1 MLMGDNSSPRILVVD
16 DEADLRLTLCQAF
29 EMEGYDVR
37 EAADSA
43 QAVSLLSGEPFDV
56 VLLDLMMPKIDG
68 LPLLEKARSIL
79 PEAVIVVMTGQATVE
94 AAMNAVNEGA
104 VDYIQKPFRLEQV
117 FHVVA
122 RGLQVGR
129 LRQENLALMAANRRL
144 EEIDRMRSDLLSV
157 IAHEFRTPLTI
168 ISGWVE
174 LLLSEQVGPP
184 NPEQREG
191 LSSIREGSRRLGH
204 MLSNV
209 VAHVEHDRGA
219 AGVEGGEVPLLELI
233 ALALKD
239 LQVPIREKRLTVEIR
254 PEIEGLLVHGD
265 VERLRL
271 LFFNLLEN
279 AVKCNEPDGEILL
292 SADSVASGVEVS
304 VINTRGAIV
313 PEHSTTLSDP
323 SFHGDVNVSRGVRGL
338 GLGLSVAAT
347 IAAAHGG
354 EIRFLQG
361 QGQGGSAVVRLPHRP
376 SG

>member
-1 MLMGDNSSPRILVVD
+1 MADSSSPRILVVD

-43 QAVSLLSGEPFDV
+43 QAISLLSREPFDV

-68 LPLLEKARSIL
+68 LSMLEKTRSIL
-79 PEAVIVVMTGQATVE
+79 PEAVIVLMTGQATVE
-94 AAMNAVNEGA
+94 AAMSAVKEGA

-129 LRQENLALMAANRRL
+129 LRQENLGLAAANKRL

-157 IAHEFRTPLTI
+157 ITHEFRTPLTI

-174 LLLSEQVGPP
+174 LLLSEQAGPP

-191 LSSIREGSRRLGH
+191 LSAIREGSRRLGH

-209 VAHVEHDRGA
+209 VAHVEHDRGVA
-219 AGVEGGEVPLLELI
+219 AVEGGEVPLLELVTS
-233 ALALKD
+233 ALKD

-254 PEIEGLLVHGD
+254 PEIEGLSVHGD
-265 VERLRL
+265 VEKLRL

-279 AVKCNEPDGEILL
+279 AVKFNEPDGEILL
-292 SADSVASGVEVS
+292 AADSHSSGVEVS
-304 VINTRGAIV
+304 VINTRGAIA
-313 PEHSTTLSDP
+313 PEHATTFSDP
-323 SFHGDVNVSRGVRGL
+323 SIRGDVSVSRGVRSL

-354 EIRFLQG
+354 EIRFLQDH
-361 QGQGGSAVVRLPHRP
+361 GQGGTAVVRLPHRR

>member
-1 MLMGDNSSPRILVVD
+1 MPDNSSPRILVVD
-16 DEADLRLTLCQAF
+16 DEADLRLTLSQAF

-43 QAVSLLSGEPFDV
+43 QAVSLLSRESFDV

-68 LPLLEKARSIL
+68 LSLLEKARSIL
-79 PEAVIVVMTGQATVE
+79 PDAVIVVMTGQATVE
-94 AAMNAVNEGA
+94 AAMSAVKEGA
-104 VDYIQKPFRLEQV
+104 IDYIQKPFRLEQV

-122 RGLQVGR
+122 RGLQVGC
-129 LRQENLALMAANRRL
+129 LRQQNLELAAANKKL
-144 EEIDRMRSDLLSV
+144 EEIDQTRSDLLSV
-157 IAHEFRTPLTI
+157 ISHEFRTPLTI

-174 LLLSEQVGPP
+174 LLLSAQVDPP

-191 LSSIREGSRRLGH
+191 LSAIREGSRRLGY

-209 VAHVEHDRGA
+209 VAHVEYDRGVA
-219 AGVEGGEVPLLELI
+219 AVEGGEVPLLEVVTS
-233 ALALKD
+233 ALKD

-254 PEIEGLLVHGD
+254 PKIEELVVHGD
-265 VERLRL
+265 VEKLHL

-279 AVKCNEPDGEILL
+279 AVKFNEPDGEILL
-292 SADSVASGVEVS
+292 SADSVSSGVEVS
-304 VINTRGAIV
+304 VINTRGAIA
-313 PEHSTTLSDP
+313 PEHAMTFSDP
-323 SFHGDVNVSRGVRGL
+323 SFRGDASVSRSVRGL

-354 EIRFLQG
+354 EIRFLQDH
-361 QGQGGSAVVRLPHRP
+361 GQGGTAVVRLPHRR

>member
-1 MLMGDNSSPRILVVD
+1 MADSSSPRILVVD

-43 QAVSLLSGEPFDV
+43 QAISLLSREPFDV

-68 LPLLEKARSIL
+68 LSLLEKTRSIL

-94 AAMNAVNEGA
+94 AAMSAVKEGA

-129 LRQENLALMAANRRL
+129 LRQENLGLAAANKRL

-157 IAHEFRTPLTI
+157 ITHEFRTPLTI

-174 LLLSEQVGPP
+174 LLLSEQAGPP

-191 LSSIREGSRRLGH
+191 LSAIREGSRRLGH

-209 VAHVEHDRGA
+209 VAHVEHDRGVA
-219 AGVEGGEVPLLELI
+219 AVEGGEVPLLELVTS
-233 ALALKD
+233 ALKD

-254 PEIEGLLVHGD
+254 PEIEGLSVHGD
-265 VERLRL
+265 VEKLRL

-279 AVKCNEPDGEILL
+279 AVKFNEPDGEILL
-292 SADSVASGVEVS
+292 AADSHSSGVEVS
-304 VINTRGAIV
+304 VINTRGAIA
-313 PEHSTTLSDP
+313 PEHATTFSDP
-323 SFHGDVNVSRGVRGL
+323 SIRGDVSVSRGVRSL

-354 EIRFLQG
+354 EIRFLQDH
-361 QGQGGSAVVRLPHRP
+361 GQGGTAVVRLPHRR

>member
-1 MLMGDNSSPRILVVD
+1 MADSSSPRILVVD

-43 QAVSLLSGEPFDV
+43 QAVSLLSREPFDV

-68 LPLLEKARSIL
+68 LSMLEKTRSIL
-79 PEAVIVVMTGQATVE
+79 PEAVIVLMTGQATVE
-94 AAMNAVNEGA
+94 AAMSAVKEGA

-129 LRQENLALMAANRRL
+129 LRQENLGLAAANKKL

-157 IAHEFRTPLTI
+157 ITHEFRTPLTI

-191 LSSIREGSRRLGH
+191 LSAIREGSRRLGH

-209 VAHVEHDRGA
+209 VAHVEHDRGVA
-219 AGVEGGEVPLLELI
+219 AVEGGEVPLLELVTS
-233 ALALKD
+233 ALKD

-254 PEIEGLLVHGD
+254 PEIEGLSVHGD
-265 VERLRL
+265 VEKLRL

-279 AVKCNEPDGEILL
+279 AVKFNEPDGEILL
-292 SADSVASGVEVS
+292 AADSHSSGVEVS
-304 VINTRGAIV
+304 VVNTRGAIA
-313 PEHSTTLSDP
+313 PEHATTFSDP
-323 SFHGDVNVSRGVRGL
+323 SIRGDVSVSRGVRSL

-354 EIRFLQG
+354 EIRFLQDH
-361 QGQGGSAVVRLPHRP
+361 GQGGTAVVRLPHRR

>member
-1 MLMGDNSSPRILVVD
+1 MADSSSHRILVVD

-43 QAVSLLSGEPFDV
+43 QAISLLSREPFDV

-68 LPLLEKARSIL
+68 LSMLEKTRSIL
-79 PEAVIVVMTGQATVE
+79 PEAVIVLMTGQATVE
-94 AAMNAVNEGA
+94 AAVSAVKEGA

-117 FHVVA
+117 FHAVA

-129 LRQENLALMAANRRL
+129 LRQENLGLAAANKKL

-157 IAHEFRTPLTI
+157 ITHEFRTPLTI

-174 LLLSEQVGPP
+174 LLLSEQAGPP

-191 LSSIREGSRRLGH
+191 LSAIREGSRRLGH

-209 VAHVEHDRGA
+209 VAHVEHDRGVA
-219 AGVEGGEVPLLELI
+219 AVEGGEVPLLELVTS
-233 ALALKD
+233 ALKD

-254 PEIEGLLVHGD
+254 PEIEGLSVHGD
-265 VERLRL
+265 VEKLRL

-279 AVKCNEPDGEILL
+279 AVKFNEPDGEILL
-292 SADSVASGVEVS
+292 SADSHSSGVEVS
-304 VINTRGAIV
+304 VINTRGAIA
-313 PEHSTTLSDP
+313 PERATTFSDP
-323 SFHGDVNVSRGVRGL
+323 SIRGDVSVSRGVRSL

-354 EIRFLQG
+354 EIRFLQDH
-361 QGQGGSAVVRLPHRP
+361 GQGGTAVVRLPHRR